1 MRSLIRHRRAA
12 LFGTLAVTLAL
23 PLAVAA
29 QSASPRGQETGP
41 LEIRR
46 GERES
51 TTRKP
56 VVKSEHGV
64 EVREAERSV
73 AEYEQRQREQSTIR
87 EQTRRP
93 APRPDL
99 GYDVSTSIQQR
110 AVPRS
115 PAR

>member
-1 MRSLIRHRRAA
+1 MRSFFLAGA
-12 LFGTLAVTLAL
+12 LVLSLAL
-23 PLAVAA
+23 PLTVAA
-29 QSASPRGQETGP
+29 QSAPPRSQEIGP

-51 TTRKP
+51 TIRKP
-56 VVKSEHGV
+56 VVKPERDAD
-64 EVREAERSV
+64 VREADRAA
-73 AEYEQRQREQSTIR
+73 AEYEQKQREQATIR

>member
-1 MRSLIRHRRAA
+1 MRSSIVAGA
-12 LFGTLAVTLAL
+12 LVMTLML
-23 PLAVAA
+23 PLTVAA
-29 QSASPRGQETGP
+29 QSAPPRGQETGP

-46 GERES
+46 SERES

-56 VVKSEHGV
+56 VVKPERDAD
-64 EVREAERSV
+64 VREAERAA
-73 AEYEQRQREQSTIR
+73 AEYEQKPGERATVREG
-87 EQTRRP
+87 TRRP

>member
-1 MRSLIRHRRAA
+1 MRSFLLAGA
-12 LFGTLAVTLAL
+12 LAMILL
-23 PLAVAA
+23 PLSVAA
-29 QSASPRGQETGP
+29 QSAPPRGQETGP

-51 TTRKP
+51 ATRKP
-56 VVKSEHGV
+56 VVKPERDAD
-64 EVREAERSV
+64 VREAERAA
-73 AEYEQRQREQSTIR
+73 AEYEQKQRERATIR

-110 AVPRS
+110 AAPRP

>member
-1 MRSLIRHRRAA
+1 MRSFFLAGA
-12 LFGTLAVTLAL
+12 LVLSLAL
-23 PLAVAA
+23 PLTVAA
-29 QSASPRGQETGP
+29 QSAPPRGQEIGP

-56 VVKSEHGV
+56 VVKPERDAD
-64 EVREAERSV
+64 VREADRAA
-73 AEYEQRQREQSTIR
+73 AEYEQKQREQATIR

>member
-1 MRSLIRHRRAA
+1 ML
-12 LFGTLAVTLAL
+12 LML
-23 PLAVAA
+23 PLSVAA
-29 QSASPRGQETGP
+29 QSAPPRGQETGP

-46 GERES
+46 SEREA
-51 TTRKP
+51 TPRKP
-56 VVKSEHGV
+56 VVKPERGAD
-64 EVREAERSV
+64 VREAERAA
-73 AEYEQRQREQSTIR
+73 AEYEQKQREQATIR

-115 PAR
+115 PIR

>member
-1 MRSLIRHRRAA
+1 MRSFLLAGA
-12 LFGTLAVTLAL
+12 LAMILL
-23 PLAVAA
+23 PLSVAA
-29 QSASPRGQETGP
+29 QSVPLRGQETGP

-56 VVKSEHGV
+56 VVKPERDAD
-64 EVREAERSV
+64 VRDAARAA
-73 AEYEQRQREQSTIR
+73 AEYEQTQRDQATIR
-87 EQTRRP
+87 EQTRRVP
-93 APRPDL
+93 SRPDL

-110 AVPRS
+110 AVPRL

>member
-1 MRSLIRHRRAA
+1 MRSHFVAGA
-12 LFGTLAVTLAL
+12 LAMILAL
-23 PLAVAA
+23 PLTVAA
-29 QSASPRGQETGP
+29 QSATPRGQETGP

-46 GERES
+46 DERE
-51 TTRKP
+51 TTPRKP
-56 VVKSEHGV
+56 VVKPER
-64 EVREAERSV
+64 EADVREAERAA
-73 AEYEQRQREQSTIR
+73 AEYEQKQREQGTIR

-110 AVPRS
+110 AVPRP

>member
-1 MRSLIRHRRAA
+1 MRPSIVVGAHVLI
-12 LFGTLAVTLAL
+12 LML
-23 PLAVAA
+23 PLTVAA
-29 QSASPRGQETGP
+29 QSAPPRGQETGP

-46 GERES
+46 SEREA
-51 TTRKP
+51 TPRKP
-56 VVKSEHGV
+56 VVKPERDAD
-64 EVREAERSV
+64 VREAERAA
-73 AEYEQRQREQSTIR
+73 AEYEQKQREQATIR

-115 PAR
+115 PIR